1 MPGYGI
7 SESLEGALPWSWAE
21 ERLRDTHNYW
31 VSTVRPDGR
40 PHAMPVWA
48 VWHEGLIYFST
59 AKTSVK
65 ARNLYANPRCIVTTE
80 NANEAVIVEGEAS
93 VIDNPAVLQPVWDA
107 YKAKYDWSLQGEPM
121 FTLRPRVAFAF
132 IETADEFSTAATRWT
147 FA

>member
-7 SESLEGALPWSWAE
+7 SETAEGTLPWAWAV
-21 ERLRDTHNYW
+21 ERLSAAHNYW
-31 VSTVRPDGR
+31 VSTVRPDRR

-48 VWHEGLIYFST
+48 VWHDGLVYFST

-65 ARNLYANPRCIVTTE
+65 ARNLYANPHCVVTTE
-80 NANEAVIVEGEAS
+80 DANEAVIVEGDAS
-93 VIDNPAVLQPVWDA
+93 VVDDAAVLQPVWDA
-107 YKAKYDWSLQGEPM
+107 YKAKYEWDLQGEPM
-121 FTLRPRVAFAF
+121 FAVRPLVAFAF